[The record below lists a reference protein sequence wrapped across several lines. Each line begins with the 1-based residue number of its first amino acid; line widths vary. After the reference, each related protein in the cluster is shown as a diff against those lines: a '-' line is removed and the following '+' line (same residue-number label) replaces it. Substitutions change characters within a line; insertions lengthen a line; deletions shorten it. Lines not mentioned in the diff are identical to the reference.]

1 MIGCSF
7 KDRTEWL
14 TNSDQVVDILDF
26 DHVAEY
32 PALLTLADRTA
43 VLVFIENGAGRV
55 DDLGAVLQLLQLR
68 TSHKQKNVSDTKT
81 TCQQETGA
89 DLGSFQR
96 VDQTPVAHFLKPD
109 HADRHALCC
118 ARLVS
123 FQEPKE
129 RWCLARDRFDRWL
142 DTADRNRS
150 VGV

>member
-55 DDLGAVLQLLQLR
+55 DDLEAVLQLLQLR
-68 TSHKQKNVSDTKT
+68 TSHKQERLGHKDDMPTSDGSGPWIVS
-81 TCQQETGA
+81 E
-89 DLGSFQR
+89 S
-96 VDQTPVAHFLKPD
+96 
-109 HADRHALCC
+109 
-118 ARLVS
+118 
-123 FQEPKE
+123 
-129 RWCLARDRFDRWL
+129 
-142 DTADRNRS
+142 
-150 VGV
+150 